1 MENLQIKSSNF
12 QLPNMSLKLAN
23 VVGRLAKEHIFYNR

>member
-12 QLPNMSLKLAN
+12 QLPN